1 MRVPHWLSDAA
12 RSVHRERAP
21 RIYLCLVAAAL
32 VLLAVDTAFIT
43 HQAALLSGVW
53 LLLLTL
59 PWTPVLWAVLDSVS
73 GINTVEATYGWDG
86 YVLAVGAMLISALI
100 NAVLLGLF
108 SRYRQRQRE
117 RRREQAQAQDR
128 GVVRP

>member
-1 MRVPHWLSDAA
+1 
-12 RSVHRERAP
+12 VHRERAP

-86 YVLAVGAMLISALI
+86 YVLAVAAMLISALI

>member
-1 MRVPHWLSDAA
+1 MRVPHWLSDTA
-12 RSVHRERAP
+12 RSVHRGRAP

-59 PWTPVLWAVLDSVS
+59 PWTPVVWALLDSVS
-73 GINTVEATYGWDG
+73 GINTFEATYGWDG
-86 YVLAVGAMLISALI
+86 YVLAVVAMLISALV

-117 RRREQAQAQDR
+117 RERQQER